1 VKKLMA
7 HSSYSA
13 SHFCWPFCPL
23 CLIACGS
30 PQLLSPSLCSCR
42 HSNKG
47 TAAAAASAPA
57 PTATTSAATALAP
70 LHLLG
75 THPHTHTHTQCC
87 LAATN
92 TTRSLPLC
100 ARVPCHALPPR
111 PRSQQVRSVLRSAR
125 LHVDVDLSGRK
136 MQKKVREAQ
145 LAQYNYIL
153 VVGEQ
158 EMVRKGVTGVALRW
172 SITPGCS

>member
-1 VKKLMA
+1 M
-7 HSSYSA
+7 
-13 SHFCWPFCPL
+13 
-23 CLIACGS
+23 
-30 PQLLSPSLCSCR
+30 
-42 HSNKG
+42 
-47 TAAAAASAPA
+47 
-57 PTATTSAATALAP
+57 
-70 LHLLG
+70 
-75 THPHTHTHTQCC
+75 
-87 LAATN
+87 
-92 TTRSLPLC
+92 
-100 ARVPCHALPPR
+100 
-111 PRSQQVRSVLRSAR
+111 AR